1 MGKINVCIEVG
12 QNISPEAIEENTL
25 HQQMD
30 FRNFCVKSQIMTTL
44 ICSFEIQLEC
54 IVPGTMMSAGHSVVP
69 KANASLIPTVFN

>member
-1 MGKINVCIEVG
+1 
-12 QNISPEAIEENTL
+12 
-25 HQQMD
+25 
-30 FRNFCVKSQIMTTL
+30 MTTL